1 MDAGIS
7 AMLMARQ
14 MRPPFSFWSYPKRER
29 AAPGVREKGAL
40 AATLHVRAK
49 LLYGG
54 RREMVPAGLRWLPD
68 GRGGVR
74 YRLDGGFPRRGCVL
88 GRGARTHLTSSSF
101 RAFRFATRYPGG
113 RRGLCFRA
121 DVHIR
126 PLHQFLRGTASG
138 SEKRSRDNAITT
150 PTTSAPSAT
159 GRQSQKLQKMIAC
172 PKAGQ
177 NRRLHRSAD
186 PRRAEAR
193 TRRSAS
199 KRSFLLDR
207 ARPVFFSTRG
217 KRKWGV
223 HPAGPAPCGSRSP
236 RGRRTAARITLAP
249 LVAASQQIVGSN
261 AEVVR
266 HFHQSRH
273 IRIMPAALIIL
284 VLASTDFKNSSHLCL
299 CLARLLAQLSDPLCK
314 IFHAPPLDLQFN
326 FVYIVNTKLNYDFG
340 DDSS

>member
-1 MDAGIS
+1 
-7 AMLMARQ
+7 MLMARQ

-88 GRGARTHLTSSSF
+88 GRGARTHLTGSSF

-126 PLHQFLRGTASG
+126 PLHQFPRGTASG

-159 GRQSQKLQKMIAC
+159 GRQSQKSQKMIAC

>member
-1 MDAGIS
+1 
-7 AMLMARQ
+7 MLMARQ

-88 GRGARTHLTSSSF
+88 GRGARTHLTGSSF

-126 PLHQFLRGTASG
+126 PLHQFPRGTASG
-138 SEKRSRDNAITT
+138 SEKRSRDNAMTT

-159 GRQSQKLQKMIAC
+159 GRQLQKSQKSIAC
-172 PKAGQ
+172 PKARPNRSRHRFAAPLQRGGPLHQ
-177 NRRLHRSAD
+177 SASRRLSLWTVHG
-186 PRRAEAR
+186 P
-193 TRRSAS
+193 
-199 KRSFLLDR
+199 FLFWQDR
-207 ARPVFFSTRG
+207 
-217 KRKWGV
+217 
-223 HPAGPAPCGSRSP
+223 
-236 RGRRTAARITLAP
+236 
-249 LVAASQQIVGSN
+249 
-261 AEVVR
+261 
-266 HFHQSRH
+266 
-273 IRIMPAALIIL
+273 
-284 VLASTDFKNSSHLCL
+284 
-299 CLARLLAQLSDPLCK
+299 
-314 IFHAPPLDLQFN
+314 
-326 FVYIVNTKLNYDFG
+326 
-340 DDSS
+340 